1 MVLPSNLCISQC
13 DETMNIFN
21 TSDVSGYDVTD
32 DVIFACV
39 GLLTDNSRSIS
50 IYVDRDIEN
59 GFTTQASLPS

>member
-1 MVLPSNLCISQC
+1 
-13 DETMNIFN
+13 MNIFN